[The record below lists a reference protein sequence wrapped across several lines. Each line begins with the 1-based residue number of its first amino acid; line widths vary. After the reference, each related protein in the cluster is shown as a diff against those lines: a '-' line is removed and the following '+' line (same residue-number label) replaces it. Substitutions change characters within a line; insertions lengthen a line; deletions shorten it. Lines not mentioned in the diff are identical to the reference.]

1 MSRIVTSPPKLSRAC
16 PEGADPETWG
26 ARYSDRRAVISAM
39 PLDAGPVLYVHA
51 WHPDRTHPMNN
62 RCELDVIT
70 TPDGVRRR
78 IIVNAPG
85 YLDAVTFDENAG
97 ASDGQPAL
105 AHTE

>member
-1 MSRIVTSPPKLSRAC
+1 MESPVR
-16 PEGADPETWG
+16 
-26 ARYSDRRAVISAM
+26 RRARGYVG
-39 PLDAGPVLYVHA
+39 DAYGGACYAHA

-62 RCELDVIT
+62 HCELDDIT

-85 YLDAVTFDENAG
+85 YVDAGTFDENAG